1 MSAKVYLTGGGPGDT
16 ELLTVKAKRLLGEA
30 DVVVC
35 DALVGEAVRALI
47 PASARVI
54 YVGKRAGAHT
64 RTQEEIGEILL
75 EEARRGH
82 TVVRLHGGDPFLFGR
97 GGEEAA
103 LLAAHGV
110 PFEIVPGVTSALAVP
125 AYGGI
130 PVTRRGLSSSVHVFT
145 AHRRE
150 GEELDYQTIAKLE
163 GTLIFLM
170 GATALPDVC
179 KGLLDAGMDPETP
192 AAVIHSGCTA
202 AQRKVVSTLR
212 ALPEAAKGLSAPA
225 VILVGPVCSLDL
237 SWKRPL
243 DGLRF
248 LVTRPHARAAALCEG
263 LRALGG
269 EAVELP
275 VTEQRLL
282 PDAELLELWYSR
294 WLVFTSPSG
303 VDLFFEL
310 LKRRRVDVRRLV
322 GIDIAALG
330 QGTAKRLAVH
340 GVFARLVPETYDAA
354 ALGDA
359 LAANLRPGERVFIA
373 RARGGNPALV
383 ERISR
388 SPGVEITDR
397 AIYETVPVAV
407 SLNLSALLDE
417 RTYPVF
423 TSASGVRAFA
433 AAAGTKA
440 LSGVPAL
447 CIGAQTAAQAREFGI
462 EPRVAREAS
471 DEALIELALT
481 MGSSS

>member
-1 MSAKVYLTGGGPGDT
+1 MSAKVYLTGGGPGDA

-35 DALVGEAVRALI
+35 DALVGESVRSLI
-47 PASARVI
+47 PAGARVI

-75 EEARRGH
+75 DEARMGH

-103 LLAAHGV
+103 LLAANGV

-130 PVTRRGLSSSVHVFT
+130 PVTQRGLSSSVHVFT

-163 GTLIFLM
+163 GTLVFLM
-170 GATALPDVC
+170 GAAALPDVC

-192 AAVIHSGCTA
+192 AAAIQSGCTA

-212 ALPEAAKGLSAPA
+212 ALPDAAKGLEAPA
-225 VILVGPVCSLDL
+225 VILAGPVCSLDL

-248 LVTRPHARAAALCEG
+248 LVTRPRGRAAALCEG

-275 VTEQRLL
+275 VTEPRLL
-282 PDAELLELWYSR
+282 PDADLLELWYSR

-303 VDLFFEL
+303 VDMFFEL
-310 LKRRRVDVRRLV
+310 LNRRRVDVRRLV
-322 GIDIAALG
+322 GLDIAALG
-330 QGTAKRLAVH
+330 QGTARQLAIH
-340 GVFARLVPETYDAA
+340 GIFARLVPETYDAA

-359 LAANLRPGERVFIA
+359 LAANLYPGDHVFIA
-373 RARGGNPALV
+373 RAKGGNPALV

-388 SPGVEITDR
+388 APGVDITDR
-397 AIYETVPVAV
+397 AIYETVPVAI
-407 SLNLSALLDE
+407 SLDLPALLDE
-417 RTYPVF
+417 RTYPIF

-433 AAAGTKA
+433 RAAGEKA
-440 LSGVPAL
+440 LNRVPAL
-447 CIGAQTAAQAREFGI
+447 CIGAQTAAQAQEFGM
-462 EPRVAREAS
+462 EAKVARAAS
-471 DEALIELALT
+471 DEALIELAL
-481 MGSSS
+481 SLS